1 MIKFTKGV
9 IMVLKRL
16 FTAIGV
22 LAAAL
27 ALSPTATASASATA
41 DAPESAPTQV
51 ESASVPDTASEQRTC
66 RARFSDGVNQ
76 RLRADAGSTI
86 LGIIPADT
94 WVPASC
100 TRIAGGTYTACG
112 LSSDYWM
119 EVFWNGKWGHS
130 VWSCVQ
136 DWEYTN

>member
-1 MIKFTKGV
+1 MFEFTREV

-16 FTAIGV
+16 FTVIGV
-22 LAAAL
+22 LAAAF
-27 ALSPTATASASATA
+27 ALSLTTTAAASATA
-41 DAPESAPTQV
+41 EAPEPAGPRV
-51 ESASVPDTASEQRTC
+51 ESASVPDTAVEQRTC

-94 WVPASC
+94 WVQASC
-100 TRIAGGTYTACG
+100 SRIAGGGYTACG
-112 LSSDYWM
+112 LTSDYWI
-119 EVFWNGKWGHS
+119 EVFWNGRWGHS

>member
-1 MIKFTKGV
+1 
-9 IMVLKRL
+9 MVLKRL

-22 LAAAL
+22 LAAAF
-27 ALSPTATASASATA
+27 ALSLTATATNTASAAPSA
-41 DAPESAPTQV
+41 DAPRSAQV
-51 ESASVPDTASEQRTC
+51 ETATVPDTASEQRTC

-76 RLRADAGSTI
+76 RLRADANSAI
-86 LGIIPADT
+86 LGIIPAGT
-94 WVPASC
+94 WVQASC
-100 TRIAGGTYTACG
+100 TRLAGGTYTACG

>member
-1 MIKFTKGV
+1 
-9 IMVLKRL
+9 MVLKRL

-27 ALSPTATASASATA
+27 ALSLSATTTASAAATA
-41 DAPESAPTQV
+41 DVPPSEVA
-51 ESASVPDTASEQRTC
+51 SASVPDTASEQRTC

-86 LGIIPADT
+86 LGIIPAGT
-94 WVPASC
+94 WVQASC
-100 TRIAGGTYTACG
+100 TRVAGGTYTACG

-119 EVFWNGKWGHS
+119 EVFWNGKWGYS